1 VASLE
6 EVRLG
11 RGDTYYAEEGED
23 GSTFLFVRA
32 LPTSSYF
39 NQANGASFEWNA
51 DVLLSPNE
59 QLYPYMFTRSGV
71 SIVQPACSEPTELC
85 GTYVHIQADCEPSIS
100 EGAYCDIVSPVV
112 VPAAG
117 CALGMVPVPGSFDEC
132 VQAPPTPLPSAEPT
146 ARPTTATTV
155 TVAVAFAL
163 QATAPL
169 TQSDEVALLD
179 AIVATLGVEEDW
191 VRNFDVSSELA
202 SSSSR
207 RRHSRALQQTAREA
221 GTEVGGEA
229 GTKAGGKV
237 GGRRALL
244 SAYVWGVSFEVQQD
258 LAQDAQDGS
267 GGGAAAAVIESLS
280 APGFEA
286 AVTAAVASVS
296 GLSGAVTATA
306 ATRGPSAAPTWAP
319 STAAVRARPEAAT
332 AAPTMAAELASSGS
346 GRGDSG
352 LTSASSVLSIF
363 GAVVAG
369 IFGLIC
375 GKKTGCTISI

>member
-1 VASLE
+1 
-6 EVRLG
+6 
-11 RGDTYYAEEGED
+11 
-23 GSTFLFVRA
+23 VRA
-32 LPTSSYF
+32 LPTSFYF

-100 EGAYCDIVSPVV
+100 EGAYCDIVNPVV

-117 CALGMVPVPGSFDEC
+117 CASGMVPVPGSFDEC

-179 AIVATLGVEEDW
+179 AIVATLGVDEDW

-207 RRHSRALQQTAREA
+207 HRHSRALQPTAREA

-229 GTKAGGKV
+229 GTEVGGEAGTEVGDSKF
-237 GGRRALL
+237 GGRRVLL

-267 GGGAAAAVIESLS
+267 GGGAAAAVIEFLS

>member
-1 VASLE
+1 
-6 EVRLG
+6 
-11 RGDTYYAEEGED
+11 
-23 GSTFLFVRA
+23 
-32 LPTSSYF
+32 
-39 NQANGASFEWNA
+39 
-51 DVLLSPNE
+51 
-59 QLYPYMFTRSGV
+59 
-71 SIVQPACSEPTELC
+71 
-85 GTYVHIQADCEPSIS
+85 
-100 EGAYCDIVSPVV
+100 
-112 VPAAG
+112 
-117 CALGMVPVPGSFDEC
+117 
-132 VQAPPTPLPSAEPT
+132 
-146 ARPTTATTV
+146 
-155 TVAVAFAL
+155 
-163 QATAPL
+163 
-169 TQSDEVALLD
+169 VALLD
-179 AIVATLGVEEDW
+179 AIVATLGVDEDW